1 MTYNLV
7 EALHEPKNRHEQVD
21 AVTRFH
27 LTEAH
32 YDALR
37 SLPNRVTATAL
48 QMFTDGETRGY
59 RAGVIRAALKQYNT
73 IGYLS
78 SDEPIYT
85 DEELGL

>member
-1 MTYNLV
+1 M
-7 EALHEPKNRHEQVD
+7 A
-21 AVTRFH
+21 RFH

-32 YDALR
+32 YDALK

-48 QMFTDGETRGY
+48 QMFTDGESSGF
-59 RAGVIRAALKQYNT
+59 RACVIRAALKQYNT